1 MERIALWENI
11 MMIFFTASTPE
22 TGEPE
27 IQSMI
32 LKDDGTFPNNEKLP
46 LIFMQNAFDPN
57 TRNLVGTIEKTF
69 HGNGWGSS
77 WRNGLYN
84 FHHYHSTAHEV
95 LGLYSGWVKAHFG
108 GPQGKIV
115 DAKIG
120 DVIIV
125 PAGVSHKNLEQ
136 STDFRCVGAYP
147 KDQSW
152 DMNYGRAGERP
163 QTDVNIKNVSPPK
176 TDPVFGKSGPVKRL
190 WE

>member
-1 MERIALWENI
+1 
-11 MMIFFTASTPE
+11 MIFFTTSTSE
-22 TGEPE
+22 INEPE
-27 IQSMI
+27 IQSI
-32 LKDDGTFPNNEKLP
+32 LFKDDGTFPNNEKLP
-46 LIFMQNAFDPN
+46 LIIVQNVFDPDS
-57 TRNLVGTIEKTF
+57 RNLVEIIEKTF
-69 HGNGWGSS
+69 HGNGWGGS
-77 WRNGLYN
+77 WRNSLFN

-108 GPQGKIV
+108 GPKGKIV

-147 KDQSW
+147 KGQSR
-152 DMNYGRAGERP
+152 DMNYGNAGERP
-163 QTDVNIKNVSPPK
+163 QTDENIKIVSLPK
-176 TDPVFGKSGPVKRL
+176 TDPVFGKSGPLKRF